1 MQFKDIKE
9 GYPVYI
15 LDKQEFKV
23 TEHKVVTTNF
33 PHFDMNAKTPNQMVV
48 DLSIEDL
55 KNPLVVPDAS
65 SIAYAGNLVVA
76 INKEDLMNEVKA
88 MVNQAKQ
95 HFAMNEYMQ
104 KILDESPTIMSEL
117 SPAYKEKA
125 ETEQRLSSIEKS
137 VADMRSMF
145 ENFLKEFKS

>member
-9 GYPVYI
+9 GYPVYV

-23 TEHKVVTTNF
+23 TEHKVVTANF
-33 PHFDMNAKTPNQMVV
+33 PHFDINAKTPNQMVV
-48 DLSIEDL
+48 DLGIEGF
-55 KNPLVVPDAS
+55 KNPLVVPDTS

-117 SPAYKEKA
+117 SPTYKEKA
-125 ETEQRLSSIEKS
+125 ETEQRLSNIEKS
-137 VADMRSMF
+137 VADMRCMF

>member
-9 GYPVYI
+9 GYPVYV

-33 PHFDMNAKTPNQMVV
+33 PHFDINAKTPNQMVV
-48 DLSIEDL
+48 DLGIEGF

-95 HFAMNEYMQ
+95 HFAMNKYMQ

-117 SPAYKEKA
+117 SPTYKEKA
-125 ETEQRLSSIEKS
+125 ETEQRLSNIEKS
-137 VADMRSMF
+137 VADMRGMF
-145 ENFLKEFKS
+145 ENFLKEFRS